1 MAKTIKE
8 LSEQIELLE
17 KRIET
22 IEKQYRTMF
31 DIVQAL
37 NDKVDDIDSDL
48 DDEQTYRIEMRE
60 NFDNCIDCISEHV
73 VDLLNN
79 NEQVNERIDVVDKT
93 IKETQNNMVEIV
105 GHIIRE
111 QTTLN
116 KAISKLIH
124 QVETIRI
131 ICSI

>member
-17 KRIET
+17 NRLET
-22 IEKQYRTMF
+22 IENQYRIMF
-31 DIVQAL
+31 DVVQAL
-37 NDKVDDIDSDL
+37 NDKVDVKSDDVDDIRKDL
-48 DDEQTYRIEMRE
+48 KDL
-60 NFDNCIDCISEHV
+60 IDCVYDEHEI
-73 VDLLNN
+73 N
-79 NEQVNERIDVVDKT
+79 NERFDTVDKT

-111 QTTLN
+111 HTTLK
-116 KAISKLIH
+116 KAVNKLIH
-124 QVETIRI
+124 QVETIRL